1 MTATLSKK
9 SGKGLSQGVLSE
21 MSTFFSIR
29 PGHVEE
35 LYAAIQRFGAATRE
49 AAKKA
54 GKSGGAHDVR
64 FVIFDNGSGCCG
76 PHPSRPTGIPI
87 SMTRIAVQG
96 QDMFVDWM
104 QHTVEAITQYPDGID
119 RLSSAEIKQFL
130 QSAQV
135 SGSLLRRC
143 VLELHDLGAQ
153 ESGASCADVPA
164 GARQPRGRRGAPA
177 PGPAPAARAG
187 GGLIRTRIS
196 FSVGSCFTVGP
207 KE

>member
-64 FVIFDNGSGCCG
+64 FVIFDNG
-76 PHPSRPTGIPI
+76 
-87 SMTRIAVQG
+87 TRLLWATSFETDWDPYIDDSIAVQG
-96 QDMFVDWM
+96 QDVFVDWL
-104 QHTVEAITQYPDGID
+104 QHTVEAMTQYPGGVDKMSG
-119 RLSSAEIKQFL
+119 AEIKQFL
-130 QSAQV
+130 QSAQSQAAYYDDV
-135 SGSLLRRC
+135 FSSYTISEFKKAGLVAQTFQRVLDNPEAAEALQHPALRPL
-143 VLELHDLGAQ
+143 LELA
-153 ESGASCADVPA
+153 AD
-164 GARQPRGRRGAPA
+164 
-177 PGPAPAARAG
+177 
-187 GGLIRTRIS
+187 
-196 FSVGSCFTVGP
+196 
-207 KE
+207 